1 MTKYLTLLLASVVI
15 FTSVLSCGPATPSQ
29 DNTVQPPPP
38 RDITAQLRLREFKCF
53 DTTEAGADE
62 VYILVYSTGSAA
74 PMVRRLPGPAVG
86 QASGH
91 WDMNDGNQPCDNPSG
106 DSRCITNKVLFE
118 KTLRAGESWDVAV
131 LFCEEDGGNSQDL
144 QTLAG
149 TLASRVP
156 NPVVAGVGAV
166 VAALG
171 QLGFNITDTDDYLGS
186 YAVHIENRNGTLT
199 TDWHQGDRLFH
210 FRIDPNR
217 HEAMELKM
225 NGDGS
230 HYEAWFDVV
239 TR

>member
-1 MTKYLTLLLASVVI
+1 
-15 FTSVLSCGPATPSQ
+15 
-29 DNTVQPPPP
+29 
-38 RDITAQLRLREFKCF
+38 
-53 DTTEAGADE
+53 
-62 VYILVYSTGSAA
+62 
-74 PMVRRLPGPAVG
+74 
-86 QASGH
+86 
-91 WDMNDGNQPCDNPSG
+91 
-106 DSRCITNKVLFE
+106 LFE